1 MPTRLLLHIA
11 LRLLGFPRW
20 LRRLVV
26 PAAGLYLLA
35 SERVALLQLLN

>member
-1 MPTRLLLHIA
+1 MSNRFLLHIA

-35 SERVALLQLLN
+35 SERSTLLQFLN